1 MEITFTKHQ
10 TRNWEPNEQQELARW
25 AKTIMRSNTASS
37 QDVIWRKTWHSTT
50 KQQFLQVRLYKIYFM
65 LNETAM
71 EQ

>member
-1 MEITFTKHQ
+1 
-10 TRNWEPNEQQELARW
+10 LARW